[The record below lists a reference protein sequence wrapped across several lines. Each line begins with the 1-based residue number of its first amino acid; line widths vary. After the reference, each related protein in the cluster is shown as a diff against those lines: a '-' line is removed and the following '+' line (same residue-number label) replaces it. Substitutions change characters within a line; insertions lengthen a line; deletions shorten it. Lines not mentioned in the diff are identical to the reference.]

1 VATRPID
8 LGTTDVANSFIA
20 IQCDVNKSSFDSSGR
35 GSGGAVFRRTLLFK
49 RGGAGRN
56 GLVGT

>member
-1 VATRPID
+1 VAIRPID

-35 GSGGAVFRRTLLFK
+35 GPVFRRTLLFK
-49 RGGAGRN
+49 RGGGGRN